1 MKNRLGM
8 VVSIVL
14 AAIAALAVRSYLVQE
29 RRQMTGGIGP
39 GGTRPVRLVVARV
52 DLEQGDRIV
61 EAVLASR
68 SVPGDYVPGR
78 AVPAGQYASILGR
91 KLRNPC
97 DKGEPLLWTDL
108 EEPAAGAVAGTLAGS
123 LLAGERAVT
132 IALDATGSLA
142 GMLHPSD
149 RVDVIATFDP
159 PHVPAGR
166 SHPTGQG
173 SVTMTLLQ
181 NIRVLTVGGQAGGRS
196 ATALQR
202 GSGIPVTLASTPEQ
216 SQLLIFAQS
225 HARLALVLR
234 PPGEQISTAPGLPV
248 SLSSLE
254 GDPASGHG
262 PDSSTEQRD
271 TAARIPGGG

>member
-8 VVSIVL
+8 AVSIVL
-14 AAIAALAVRSYLVQE
+14 AAIAALAAHSYLARE
-29 RRQMTGGIGP
+29 RRQIARGIGP

-78 AVPAGQYASILGR
+78 AVPAREYASILGR
-91 KLRNPC
+91 KLRHPC
-97 DKGEPLLWTDL
+97 DKGEPVLWTDL
-108 EEPAAGAVAGTLAGS
+108 EEPVARTLAGS

-159 PHVPAGR
+159 PQVPAGR
-166 SHPTGQG
+166 GHPTKQG

-181 NIRVLTVGGQAGGRS
+181 DVGVLSVGNQTGGRN

-202 GSGIPVTLASTPEQ
+202 GSRIPVTLAATPEQ

-234 PPGEQISTAPGLPV
+234 PPGEQVSAAPGLPV
-248 SLSSLE
+248 SLSSLA
-254 GDPASGHG
+254 GDPRCGHAPG
-262 PDSSTEQRD
+262 SSTAQEAP
-271 TAARIPGGG
+271 TARMRGGG